1 MLRVAVLAPVVAA
14 RTSAHLSVATAEVTK
29 AAVFLTS
36 AGEPVQGLLY
46 KLADRQGRRPALVL
60 SPGFGAIAA
69 ALEWLAQ
76 PLAER
81 GLIVLAQSYR
91 AGDVRYQLR
100 DVEDIRASITFLTG
114 QADVDGDRIGV
125 IGHSRGGRASLQAA
139 ATDTR
144 VRSTVAL
151 SPLVDIARYVRTLRE
166 YAPSRYAV
174 MAKAFGGTPDDDPDY
189 YRAIAPLTYA
199 DRLKTPVLL
208 LHGDADVV
216 APPEHSRW
224 MYEALVQAGNAQA
237 RLELLPRLGHFFEQG
252 HWGYRREQVIE
263 RVVGW
268 FDDTLR

>member
-1 MLRVAVLAPVVAA
+1 MLRVAVLAPVVDAL
-14 RTSAHLSVATAEVTK
+14 TSAHLSVATAEVTK
-29 AAVFLTS
+29 AAVVLTS

-46 KLADRQGRRPALVL
+46 KLADGQGRRPALVL
-60 SPGFGAIAA
+60 SPGRGAIAA

-100 DVEDIRASITFLTG
+100 DVEDVRASITFLTG

-144 VRSTVAL
+144 IRSTVAL

-166 YAPSRYAV
+166 YAPSQYAL

-189 YRAIAPLTYA
+189 YRAIAPLAYA
-199 DRLKTPVLL
+199 DRIKTPVLL
-208 LHGDADVV
+208 LHGDADMV

-224 MYEALVQAGNAQA
+224 MYEALVKAGNSQA
-237 RLELLPRLGHFFEQG
+237 RLELLPRIGHFFEQG
-252 HWGYRREQVIE
+252 HLGYRREKVIE

-268 FDDTLR
+268 FDDTLW

>member
-14 RTSAHLSVATAEVTK
+14 RTSAHPSVATAEVTK
-29 AAVFLTS
+29 AAVVLTS
-36 AGEPVQGLLY
+36 AGEPVQGSLY
-46 KLADRQGRRPALVL
+46 KLADGQGRRPALVL
-60 SPGFGAIAA
+60 SPGFGARVA

-91 AGDVRYQLR
+91 AGDARYQLR

-114 QADVDGDRIGV
+114 QADVDGNRIGV
-125 IGHSRGGRASLQAA
+125 IGHS
-139 ATDTR
+139 R

-166 YAPSRYAV
+166 YAPSRYALMV
-174 MAKAFGGTPDDDPDY
+174 KAFGGTPDDDPDY
-189 YRAIAPLTYA
+189 YRAIAPLAYA

-208 LHGDADVV
+208 LHGDADVA

-224 MYEALVQAGNAQA
+224 MYEALVQAGNSQA